1 MFTGAATIYW
11 EQSENTSAR
20 INLLIISV
28 VWILMIVLTNPLGD
42 YPLND
47 DWVYALA
54 VESVLE
60 TGYYQFPSASSA
72 NVGPQIYW
80 GALFCLPFGF
90 SFTALRFSTLTLG
103 LMGVWAL
110 HGLIRYYAEDNK
122 TALLGALTLAVNP
135 LYFGLANSFMTDVP
149 FIAVVLIAMYF
160 LVRGLQHDSRYDIA
174 LGLVITFLAIL
185 VRQLGLVVLLA
196 FAVAYLVKRGFTFP
210 RLAKVSALVVLG
222 GLLHIAYQYWLIS
235 TGRTPLLTGHAVIQN
250 LSPPSILLAIK
261 KLIVA
266 LTYIG
271 FFVLPFIAAFSLSK
285 PSGMRDDR
293 LKNIGRVLAVLGVLL
308 LGLLW
313 WSGRM
318 MPLSENVLIS
328 SGLGPLTL
336 RDTFNLGLNFPTVPP
351 ILSILWGVITIFS
364 VAAACA
370 VIYYVGVGTQ
380 QIFGKFRKAE
390 SRSGTWP
397 YWQIAVMA
405 ASYFFILLI
414 VAARFPLF
422 DRYLLLFIPLII
434 LLIVTVKYENPPL
447 VRGASAKLAWVL
459 IFFYAVF
466 SVAATHDY
474 LAWNRTRWAATNDL
488 MQQDKVSPKQIDGG
502 YEFNGWFLY
511 DAKYKHNPKKSWWW
525 VVDDEYVI
533 ASGPIHGYAEM
544 RRYTF
549 NRWLLWRPSNIFV
562 LRKSSS
568 S

>member
-1 MFTGAATIYW
+1 
-11 EQSENTSAR
+11 
-20 INLLIISV
+20 
-28 VWILMIVLTNPLGD
+28 MIVLANPLGD

-54 VESVLE
+54 VKSVLE
-60 TGYYQFPSASSA
+60 TGYYQLPSASSA

-90 SFTALRFSTLTLG
+90 SFTALRFSSLTLG
-103 LMGVWAL
+103 LMGLWAL
-110 HGLIRYYAEDNK
+110 HGLIRYHAEGNK

-149 FIAVVLIAMYF
+149 FISVVLIAMYF
-160 LVRGLQHDSRYDIA
+160 LVRGLHHDSRYDIA
-174 LGLVITFLAIL
+174 FGLAITFLAIL
-185 VRQLGLVVLLA
+185 IRQLGLVVLLA
-196 FAVAYLVKRGFTFP
+196 FAAAYLIKKGFTFS
-210 RLAKVSALVVLG
+210 RFAKVTALVITG

-235 TGRTPLLTGHAVIQN
+235 TGRTPLLSGHALIQN
-250 LSPPSILLAIK
+250 LSSPSIFLAIK

-293 LKNIGRVLAVLGVLL
+293 LKKTGRVLAVLGVSL

-318 MPLSENVLIS
+318 MPLSENVLLS

-336 RDTFNLGLNFPTVPP
+336 RDTFNLGLNLPTVPP

-370 VIYYVGVGTQ
+370 VIYYIGVGTYQ
-380 QIFGKFRKAE
+380 ALVKFRKAE
-390 SRSGTWP
+390 FRSETWP

-405 ASYFFILLI
+405 LSYFFILLI

-422 DRYLLLFIPLII
+422 DRYLLLFIPLIV
-434 LLIVTVKYENPPL
+434 LLIVMAKFEKPQL
-447 VRGASAKLAWVL
+447 VHGASAKFAWVL

-488 MQQDKVSPKQIDGG
+488 MQKDKVSPRQIDGG
-502 YEFNGWFLY
+502 YEFNGWYLY
-511 DAKYKHNPKKSWWW
+511 DPKYHHNPKKSWWW

-533 ASGPIHGYAEM
+533 ASGPISGYETL

-549 NRWLLWRPSNIFV
+549 DRWLLQRPSDVFV
-562 LRKSSS
+562 LKKSPSAD
-568 S
+568 